1 MTLRDTA
8 ALAWGSL
15 KGFRTR
21 SLLMVLAMSIGV
33 SAVVILT
40 ALGEGARRYVV
51 AEFSALGTHLII
63 VFPGR
68 TETGGN
74 VPGMLV
80 GRTPRDLTLGDA
92 LALLKIRH
100 VARVAPLN
108 IGSAQ
113 ISVGQ
118 RSREVPVLG
127 TTHDFVRI
135 RNMNLSQGRF
145 LPEGDPAAPQP
156 FCVIGEQLRQELFGA
171 QSPLGQ
177 WLRVGDRRFRVVGVF
192 ASQGQALGFNTD
204 ELVAIPVAS
213 AQQLFNQQSLLR
225 ILVEARSREALEP
238 AREEIRRI
246 LIARHEGEE
255 DVTVVTQDAVLAT
268 FDRILRTLTFAVAGI
283 GAISLAV
290 AGILI
295 MNVMLIAIAQR
306 TREIG
311 LLKAIGASASHIR
324 RLFVAEAIGL
334 SVIGAV
340 FGYLLGETGV
350 AAIGW
355 LYPKFPA
362 AAPGWAIGAAIA
374 TAISTGLIF
383 SAAPAR
389 RAARLDPVTALAR
402 R

>member
-1 MTLRDTA
+1 MKLRDTA

-15 KGFRTR
+15 TGFRTR
-21 SLLMVLAMSIGV
+21 SILMVLAMAIGV

-40 ALGEGARRYVV
+40 SLGEGARRYVV

-74 VPGMLV
+74 LPGMLV
-80 GRTPRDLTLGDA
+80 GRSPRDLTLGDA
-92 LALLKIRH
+92 LALLKSRH
-100 VARVAPLN
+100 VSRVAPLN

-113 ISVGQ
+113 ISAGQ
-118 RSREVPVLG
+118 RSRDVPVLG
-127 TTHDFVRI
+127 TTHDFAVI
-135 RNMNLSQGRF
+135 RRMDLSQGRF
-145 LPEGDPAAPQP
+145 LPEADPTAPQP
-156 FCVIGEQLRQELFGA
+156 FCVIGDKLRRELFGA

-177 WLRVGDRRFRVVGVF
+177 WVRVGDRRFRVVGVF
-192 ASQGQALGFNTD
+192 GAQGQALGFNTD

-213 AQQLFNQQSLLR
+213 AQQLFNQESLLR
-225 ILVEARSREALEP
+225 ILVEARNREALEA
-238 AREEIRRI
+238 ARDDVRRI

-268 FDRILRTLTFAVAGI
+268 FDRILRTLTFAVGGI
-283 GAISLAV
+283 AAISLAV

-311 LLKAIGASASHIR
+311 LLKAIGASSTHIR
-324 RLFVAEAIGL
+324 RLFIAEAITL
-334 SVIGAV
+334 SFIGAV
-340 FGYLLGETGV
+340 AGYALGQAGV
-350 AAIGW
+350 VAIRW
-355 LYPKFPA
+355 IYPQFPA
-362 AAPGWAIGAAIA
+362 SAPAWAIGAAIV
-374 TAISTGLIF
+374 TAIATGLIF
-383 SAAPAR
+383 SVAPAR
-389 RAARLDPVTALAR
+389 RAARLDPVAALAR